1 MERRKAIIVVV
12 LVLGIAGAVR
22 ADMVRMPAEEVVPA
36 SSVAACDHPEQQS
49 PEAFDVFADSAPAG
63 LDLLTGGYF
72 PEIQADAAAGQVG
85 DSQPALILSDR
96 QDSLSLCLY
105 AMFTLGLCRSAPWV
119 KKLSF
124 GVVPGWYHD
133 GGPFQI
139 GHSHAANPDCL
150 ISVPVYCFLQP
161 DPNAAENP
169 TPQHRQRCVV
179 VLWRTSQ
186 FTPSVLASRGP
197 PCLS

>member
-1 MERRKAIIVVV
+1 MERRKAIGVVV
-12 LVLGIAGAVR
+12 LALGIAGAVR
-22 ADMVRMPAEEVVPA
+22 ADMVQMPAEEVVSA
-36 SSVAACDHPEQQS
+36 SSVAACDHPDQQ
-49 PEAFDVFADSAPAG
+49 PPKVLDVFADPAPAG
-63 LDLLTGGYF
+63 LDLLSGGYF
-72 PEIQADAAAGQVG
+72 PETQADVAVG
-85 DSQPALILSDR
+85 KVDSPQPALVLSDR

-139 GHSHAANPDCL
+139 GHSHAADPDCL
-150 ISVPVYCFLQP
+150 ISAPVYCFLQP
-161 DPNAAENP
+161 DSVADDP
-169 TPQHRQRCVV
+169 TPQYRQGTVV
-179 VLWRTSQ
+179 SLWRTSQ

-197 PCLS
+197 PSMS

>member
-1 MERRKAIIVVV
+1 MVVVV

-22 ADMVRMPAEEVVPA
+22 ADMVQMPGEEAVSV
-36 SSVAACDHPEQQS
+36 SSAGACDHPDQQPS
-49 PEAFDVFADSAPAG
+49 KTLDVFADPAPAG
-63 LDLLTGGYF
+63 LDLLFGGYF
-72 PEIQADAAAGQVG
+72 PDTQPDAAAGQVG
-85 DSQPALILSDR
+85 DPQPALVLLDR

-139 GHSHAANPDCL
+139 GHSHAADPDCL
-150 ISVPVYCFLQP
+150 ISAPVYCFLQP
-161 DPNAAENP
+161 APYAAENP
-169 TPQHRQRCVV
+169 TPQHRQRTIVS
-179 VLWRTSQ
+179 LWRTSQ

-197 PCLS
+197 PSMS